1 MNVKSDPPMAPT
13 ARVEHRVNRRQFL
26 QTALTTVS
34 AALIP
39 ASGFAAIPR
48 SKTIASRE
56 IALVNMNTNEN
67 LEIRYFERGQYQ
79 AKSLRQINHLLRDH
93 RTNEIMWIDPHLIDI
108 LHGVWLKTKKRQPLK
123 IISGYRSPATN
134 RMLRRRSRRV
144 ARNSFHTKG
153 MAVDFRLSGYSTWN
167 LRQAAAKLR
176 MGGVGYYPRSGF
188 VHVDTGDIRFWR
200 G

>member
-1 MNVKSDPPMAPT
+1 MTPT
-13 ARVEHRVNRRQFL
+13 IRVEYRVNRRQFL
-26 QTALTTVS
+26 QTALMTVS

-39 ASGFAAIPR
+39 TSGFAAIPR
-48 SKTIASRE
+48 SSTTSRRVGL
-56 IALVNMNTNEN
+56 INMQTHES
-67 LEIRYFERGQYQ
+67 LEICYYEGGQYQ

-108 LHGVWLKTKKRQPLK
+108 LHGIWVKTKKRQPLQ
-123 IISGYRSPATN
+123 IVSGYRSPATN

-153 MAVDFRLSGYSTWN
+153 MAVDFRLPGQSTWN
-167 LRQAAAKLR
+167 LRQAAAKLK
-176 MGGVGYYPRSGF
+176 MGGVGYYPRAGF
-188 VHVDTGDIRFWR
+188 VHVDTGDVRFWR